1 MTLWHIEY
9 RYHNRLAVANENSVI
24 ERHLWYGDVKEAL
37 SVYNMFIDV
46 PLDNNWVTDSITIEP
61 IYFDKPNNKQKR

>member
-9 RYHNRLAVANENSVI
+9 RYHTRLKDADGDSI
-24 ERHLWYGDVKEAL
+24 LERHLWYGDVKEAL
-37 SVYNMFIDV
+37 TVYNMFIDG

-61 IYFDKPNNKQKR
+61 IYFCQI